1 MATNLIHDI
10 AIQKGIAI
18 SEVRKTYQ
26 NIKSKLLKQHGGE
39 SNIVEVTKCD
49 LAKFYD
55 YAAIEE
61 DFIQNSVVPTYMQ
74 SVSDASSSL
83 GWCRVNTQQS
93 GLTED
98 FLTRANAFLCET
110 TGAEFEKEITQ
121 DAAKDAAVD
130 GKLSKDAQ
138 AKEDAIAK
146 ETKAKW
152 DGIAAT
158 PTMQIFNAVTSVA
171 GFSASKN
178 YGDWLENNVG
188 LLGKLINI
196 GIKHFKKEK
205 VAADVIE
212 PEEVATQ
219 PSATNDAEATP
230 LGLPNHAEA
239 TPLGLPNHDDVAST
253 EQPDPE
259 DVVSTDD
266 AEQELNTI
274 YRPLKELPNK
284 NADQKAL
291 PYSGEF
297 SLVTGGENGEPVEVD
312 QKAVTLVQPP
322 ALNPNEALIHKIN
335 RVELTTNG
343 VIVDYTESS
352 GREVNDFWVQG
363 TGDAD
368 LSKFETP
375 QQLTEYIVS
384 QVVANIQQGGAGGNR
399 PRKAVDAEVTEESL
413 TNAAINGLTEWLH
426 KTKVWNRKVAN
437 A

>member
-1 MATNLIHDI
+1 MSTKLIQDI
-10 AIQKGIAI
+10 AAQKGIAI
-18 SEVRKTYQ
+18 SKVRKTYQ
-26 NIKSKLLKQHGGE
+26 DIKSKLLKQHGGE

-130 GKLSKDAQ
+130 GKLSKEAQ
-138 AKEDAIAK
+138 AKEKAIAK

-152 DGIAAT
+152 DSIAAT

-219 PSATNDAEATP
+219 PSATNDAEA
-230 LGLPNHAEA
+230 A
-239 TPLGLPNHDDVAST
+239 PLGLPNHDDVAST
-253 EQPDPE
+253 EEPDEQPEPE

-274 YRPLKELPNK
+274 YRPLTELPNK
-284 NADQKAL
+284 NAEQKAL

-297 SLVTGGENGEPVEVD
+297 SMVTGGENGEPVEVD
-312 QKAVTLVQPP
+312 EKAVALVQPP

-335 RVELTTNG
+335 RVELTTDG

>member
-1 MATNLIHDI
+1 MSTNLIHAI
-10 AIQKGIAI
+10 ATQKGIAI

-26 NIKSKLLKQHGGE
+26 DIKSKLLKQHSVG
-39 SNIVEVTKCD
+39 NVIEVAKCD

-55 YAAIEE
+55 YVAIEE

-110 TGAEFEKEITQ
+110 TSAEFEKEITQ

-130 GKLSKDAQ
+130 GKLSKEAQ

-230 LGLPNHAEA
+230 LGLPNH
-239 TPLGLPNHDDVAST
+239 DDVAST
-253 EQPDPE
+253 EQPEPE

-266 AEQELNTI
+266 AEQELNII

-335 RVELTTNG
+335 RVELTTDG

>member
-1 MATNLIHDI
+1 MSTNLIHDI

-39 SNIVEVTKCD
+39 DITKIANCD
-49 LAKFYD
+49 LAEFYD
-55 YAAIEE
+55 YVAIEE

-74 SVSDASSSL
+74 DVSNTSSSL

-130 GKLSKDAQ
+130 SKLSKEAK

-212 PEEVATQ
+212 PEEVAAQ
-219 PSATNDAEATP
+219 SPATDD
-230 LGLPNHAEA
+230 AEA

-253 EQPDPE
+253 EQSEPE

-274 YRPLKELPNK
+274 YRPLTELPNK

-297 SLVTGGENGEPVEVD
+297 SMVTGGENGEPVEVD
-312 QKAVTLVQPP
+312 EKAVALLQPP

-335 RVELTTNG
+335 RVELTTDG

-375 QQLTEYIVS
+375 QQLTEYIVA
-384 QVVANIQQGGAGGNR
+384 QIVANIQQGGTGGNR

-413 TNAAINGLTEWLH
+413 THAAINGLTEWLH
-426 KTKVWNRKVAN
+426 QTKVWNRKN
-437 A
+437 E

>member
-1 MATNLIHDI
+1 MSTKLIQDI
-10 AIQKGIAI
+10 AAQKGIAI
-18 SEVRKTYQ
+18 SKVRKTYQ
-26 NIKSKLLKQHGGE
+26 DIKSKLLKQHGGE

-121 DAAKDAAVD
+121 DAEKDAAVD
-130 GKLSKDAQ
+130 GKLSKAAQ

-230 LGLPNHAEA
+230 LGLPNH
-239 TPLGLPNHDDVAST
+239 DDVAST
-253 EQPDPE
+253 EQPEPE

-274 YRPLKELPNK
+274 YRPLTELPNK
-284 NADQKAL
+284 NAEQKAL

-297 SLVTGGENGEPVEVD
+297 SMVTGGENGEPVEVD
-312 QKAVTLVQPP
+312 EKAVALVQPP

-335 RVELTTNG
+335 RVELTTDG

>member
-1 MATNLIHDI
+1 MSTKLIQDI
-10 AIQKGIAI
+10 AAQKGIAI
-18 SEVRKTYQ
+18 SKVRKTYQ
-26 NIKSKLLKQHGGE
+26 DIKSKLLKQHGGE

-130 GKLSKDAQ
+130 GKLSKEAQ

-230 LGLPNHAEA
+230 LGLPNH
-239 TPLGLPNHDDVAST
+239 DDVAST

-297 SLVTGGENGEPVEVD
+297 SMVTGGENGEPVEVD
-312 QKAVTLVQPP
+312 EKAVALVQPP

-335 RVELTTNG
+335 RVELTTDG

-352 GREVNDFWVQG
+352 GREVNGFWVQG

-384 QVVANIQQGGAGGNR
+384 QVVANIQQGGTGGNR

-413 TNAAINGLTEWLH
+413 THAAINGLTEWLH
-426 KTKVWNRKVAN
+426 KTKVWNRKN
-437 A
+437 E